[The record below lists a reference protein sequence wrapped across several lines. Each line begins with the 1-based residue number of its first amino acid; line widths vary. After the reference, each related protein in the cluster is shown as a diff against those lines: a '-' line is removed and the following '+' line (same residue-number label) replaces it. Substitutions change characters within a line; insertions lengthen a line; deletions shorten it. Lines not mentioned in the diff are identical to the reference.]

1 MGTLFQLNYTTLLS
15 TLKKKLKIIVACEKK
30 KRYNLTGVFVIRAYL
45 KLRQIFST
53 IISSTRSAMIEAK
66 NLDNVDLKKKTFINN
81 SKMARVQRVPVWVS
95 RMGHQK
101 FSFFSVIFCLPF
113 YCGFLLSS

>member
-1 MGTLFQLNYTTLLS
+1 MGTLFQLNYSTLLS
-15 TLKKKLKIIVACEKK
+15 TLKEAKIIVACEKK

-66 NLDNVDLKKKTFINN
+66 NLDNVD
-81 SKMARVQRVPVWVS
+81 
-95 RMGHQK
+95 
-101 FSFFSVIFCLPF
+101 
-113 YCGFLLSS
+113 